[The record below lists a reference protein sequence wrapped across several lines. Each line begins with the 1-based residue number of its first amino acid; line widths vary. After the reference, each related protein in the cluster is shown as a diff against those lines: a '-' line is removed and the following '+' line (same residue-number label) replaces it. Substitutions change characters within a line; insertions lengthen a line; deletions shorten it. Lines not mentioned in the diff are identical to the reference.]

1 MADDAGQDLVDRL
14 RRGDV
19 EALGPYFELRQDHLL
34 MYIQKK
40 LGTALRAKIEPEDIF
55 QEVGASAVTA
65 LPSYDM
71 GDRDPFG
78 WLCQLV
84 DRRIV
89 DAHRRFF
96 EAEKRAAAKE
106 VAGNAS
112 AGTSGQAA
120 LIDLMVASMTSPSM
134 VFSRNQRV
142 MRMLA
147 ALDELPE
154 EPREALRLR
163 YVLGL
168 PSKEIAKR
176 MGKSDGSVRV
186 MLSRALDKLQS
197 IMGPDDA
204 PRR

>member
-1 MADDAGQDLVDRL
+1 MADEDGQQLVDRL
-14 RRGDV
+14 REGDV
-19 EALGPYFELRQDHLL
+19 EALGPYFELRQSHLL
-34 MYIQKK
+34 MYIQRK

-55 QEVGASAVTA
+55 QEVCTSAVKA
-65 LPSYDM
+65 LPTYKL

-78 WLCQLV
+78 WLCQLA

-89 DAHRRFF
+89 DAHRRYF

-106 VAGNAS
+106 VAGNAQ
-112 AGTSGQAA
+112 ATSGRAA

-142 MRMLA
+142 MRMLS
-147 ALDELPE
+147 ALDELPD
-154 EPREALRLR
+154 EPKEALRLR

-168 PSKEIAKR
+168 PSKEIAER

-186 MLSRALDKLQS
+186 MLSRALDKLQG

>member
-1 MADDAGQDLVDRL
+1 MGEDAGQELVDRL
-14 RRGDV
+14 RQGDV
-19 EALGPYFELRQDHLL
+19 EALGPYFELRQSHLL
-34 MYIQKK
+34 MYIQRK

-55 QEVGASAVTA
+55 QEVCTSAVKA
-65 LPSYDM
+65 LPTYKL

-89 DAHRRFF
+89 DAHRRYF

-106 VAGNAS
+106 VAGNAK
-112 AGTSGQAA
+112 ATSGRAA

-142 MRMLA
+142 MRMLG

-154 EPREALRLR
+154 EPKEALRLR

-168 PSKEIAKR
+168 PSKEIAER

-186 MLSRALDKLQS
+186 MLSRALDKLQG

>member
-1 MADDAGQDLVDRL
+1 MADEDGQQLVDRL
-14 RRGDV
+14 RDGDV
-19 EALGPYFELRQDHLL
+19 EALGPYFELRQGHLL
-34 MYIQKK
+34 MYIQRK

-55 QEVGASAVTA
+55 QEVCTSAVKA
-65 LPSYDM
+65 LPTYKL

-89 DAHRRFF
+89 DAHRRYF

-106 VAGNAS
+106 VAGNAQ
-112 AGTSGQAA
+112 ATSGRAA

-147 ALDELPE
+147 ALDDLPD
-154 EPREALRLR
+154 EPKEALRLR

-168 PSKEIAKR
+168 PSKEIAER

-186 MLSRALDKLQS
+186 MLSRALDKLQG